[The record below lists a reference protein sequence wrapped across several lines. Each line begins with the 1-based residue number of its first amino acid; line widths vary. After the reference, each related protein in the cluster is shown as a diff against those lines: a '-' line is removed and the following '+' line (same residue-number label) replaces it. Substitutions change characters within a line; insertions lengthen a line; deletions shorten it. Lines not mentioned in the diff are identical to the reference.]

1 MLSQNQ
7 INKGKEE
14 ERRVK
19 EVEKQNLKKFEKG
32 LKKQHKQV
40 IKQYIN
46 NYKEDMEEG
55 KLLKMKAEQAIQE

>member
-7 INKGKEE
+7 INKGNEE